1 MVFFTTI
8 TSQYIIMRDMHKHVG
23 IQLNEHTEAE
33 AAVVTVAVCTNKLLS
48 FCSISIIIFLWL
60 LFIKHCVF

>member
-33 AAVVTVAVCTNKLLS
+33 AAVVTVAA
-48 FCSISIIIFLWL
+48 
-60 LFIKHCVF
+60 